1 LFHFCNKD
9 FKLWVF
15 YSLLFRYYTLFSN
28 YEETTRHGVSKA
40 TDPATSKE
48 AGNNQRIKGPADGES
63 ISIGIGFSA
72 RSFRA
77 QDIGP
82 AMDPL
87 VMVDHYVMTED
98 TFGTHPHAGLS
109 AVSLIFPDSE
119 GRFHNRDS
127 LGNDFDLLPGD
138 LYWLKA
144 GCGAMHNELPRAGS
158 RIHGLQVFVNVPQ
171 KFRCEKPSSLL
182 VRQQDMP
189 VLSNSQH
196 DVRVAVG
203 ESNGVAGAK
212 SPGLPMT
219 ILYGQL
225 VQNGSFEHK
234 LNGGRN
240 AWVHA
245 IDGDV
250 DVGVLAHD
258 ARLRKGQAITIG
270 NSERGES
277 ITVRISACNHSKA
290 QFALLDGQAIKE
302 PFVQRGP
309 FVMSSTN
316 EIEAI
321 NQAFDEGRFG
331 SIE

>member
-1 LFHFCNKD
+1 M
-9 FKLWVF
+9 
-15 YSLLFRYYTLFSN
+15 
-28 YEETTRHGVSKA
+28 SKA
-40 TDPATSKE
+40 TERATDKD
-48 AGNNQRIKGPADGES
+48 AGNVPTTTGPADGEPL
-63 ISIGIGFSA
+63 SIGNGFSA

-77 QDIGP
+77 RNVGP

-109 AVSLIFPDSE
+109 AVSLILPDSE

-127 LGNDFDLLPGD
+127 LGNDLDLLPGD

-144 GCGAMHNELPRAGS
+144 GRGALHNELPREGS

-171 KFRCEKPSSLL
+171 KFRYEEPSSLL

-189 VLSNSQH
+189 VISNSQH
-196 DVRVAVG
+196 SVRVAMG

-219 ILYGQL
+219 ILYGEL
-225 VQNGSFEHK
+225 VHNGSFEHE
-234 LNGGRN
+234 LTSGRN

-245 IDGDV
+245 IDGDI
-250 DVGVLAHD
+250 DVAVWANSTS
-258 ARLRKGQAITIG
+258 LRKGQAIAID
-270 NSERGES
+270 NSEGGES
-277 ITVRISACNHSKA
+277 ITVRVSASSHSLT
-290 QFALLDGQAIKE
+290 QFALLAGQAIKE
-302 PFVQRGP
+302 SFVQRGP
-309 FVMSSTN
+309 FVMSSAD

-331 SIE
+331 SID

>member
-1 LFHFCNKD
+1 M
-9 FKLWVF
+9 
-15 YSLLFRYYTLFSN
+15 
-28 YEETTRHGVSKA
+28 SKA
-40 TDPATSKE
+40 KDPATDKE
-48 AGNNQRIKGPADGES
+48 AGINKRVAGPADGEL
-63 ISIGIGFSA
+63 ISIGTGFSA

-77 QDIGP
+77 QGICP

-109 AVSLIFPDSE
+109 AVSLVLPDSE
-119 GRFHNRDS
+119 GSFHNRDS

-144 GCGAMHNELPRAGS
+144 AHGALHNESPREGS
-158 RIHGLQVFVNVPQ
+158 KIHGLQVFVNVPQ
-171 KFRCEKPSSLL
+171 KFRYEEPSSLL

-196 DVRVAVG
+196 SVRVAIG
-203 ESNGVAGAK
+203 ESNGVSGAK

-225 VQNGSFEHK
+225 VHDGSFEHE
-234 LNGGRN
+234 LTSGRN

-245 IDGDV
+245 IDGEIDV
-250 DVGVLAHD
+250 AVSAND
-258 ARLRKGQAITIG
+258 AKLRKGQAIAID
-270 NSERGES
+270 NSESGES
-277 ITVRISACNHSKA
+277 ITVRVSASKHPQA
-290 QFALLDGQAIKE
+290 QFALLEGEAIKE

-309 FVMSSTN
+309 FVMSSTD

-331 SIE
+331 SID

>member
-1 LFHFCNKD
+1 M
-9 FKLWVF
+9 
-15 YSLLFRYYTLFSN
+15 
-28 YEETTRHGVSKA
+28 GKA
-40 TDPATSKE
+40 TDPATNKE
-48 AGNNQRIKGPADGES
+48 AGNNQTVKGPADGEP
-63 ISIGIGFSA
+63 ISIGTGFSA

-77 QDIGP
+77 RDIGP

-109 AVSLIFPDSE
+109 AVSLILPDSK

-144 GCGAMHNELPRAGS
+144 GRGAMHNEQPRVGS

-171 KFRCEKPSSLL
+171 EFRYEEPSSLL
-182 VRQQDMP
+182 VRHREMP
-189 VLSNSQH
+189 EISSDQH
-196 DVRVAVG
+196 SVRVAMG
-203 ESNGVAGAK
+203 ESNGVSGAR

-225 VQNGSFEHK
+225 VQNGRFEHE
-234 LNGGRN
+234 LAGGRN
-240 AWVHA
+240 AWVHV
-245 IDGDV
+245 IDGDIDIAV
-250 DVGVLAHD
+250 SGNGV
-258 ARLRKGQAITIG
+258 RLRKGQAIAID
-270 NSERGES
+270 NSESGGS
-277 ITVRISACNHSKA
+277 IAVSISNGNHPRA

-309 FVMSSTN
+309 FVMGSTD
-316 EIEAI
+316 EIEMI
-321 NQAFDEGRFG
+321 SQAFERGRFG
-331 SIE
+331 SID

>member
-1 LFHFCNKD
+1 M
-9 FKLWVF
+9 
-15 YSLLFRYYTLFSN
+15 
-28 YEETTRHGVSKA
+28 SKA
-40 TDPATSKE
+40 TAPNANTETGK
-48 AGNNQRIKGPADGES
+48 NQRVAGPVNGES
-63 ISIGIGFSA
+63 IVIRAGFSA

-109 AVSLIFPDSE
+109 AVSLILPDSE

-144 GCGAMHNELPRAGS
+144 GRGAMHNEMPRPGS

-171 KFRCEKPSSLL
+171 RLRYEEPSSLL

-189 VLSNSQH
+189 VLANDQH
-196 DVRVAVG
+196 TVCVAMG
-203 ESNGVAGAK
+203 ESNGASGAK

-225 VQNGSFEHK
+225 VRNGGFEHEVT
-234 LNGGRN
+234 GGRN
-240 AWVHA
+240 IWVHA
-245 IDGDV
+245 LDRDIDVAVAADGK
-250 DVGVLAHD
+250 
-258 ARLRKGQAITIG
+258 RLRKGQAIAIN
-270 NSERGES
+270 NSESVES
-277 ITVRISACNHSKA
+277 ITVRVTSSNHSEA

-309 FVMSSTN
+309 FVMSSAD

-321 NQAFDEGRFG
+321 NRAFDEGRFG
-331 SIE
+331 SID

>member
-1 LFHFCNKD
+1 M
-9 FKLWVF
+9 
-15 YSLLFRYYTLFSN
+15 
-28 YEETTRHGVSKA
+28 SKA
-40 TDPATSKE
+40 TDLATNDE
-48 AGNNQRIKGPADGES
+48 TGDNRRAMLPADCKS
-63 ISIGIGFSA
+63 IFIGTGFSA

-109 AVSLIFPDSE
+109 AVSLILPDSE
-119 GRFHNRDS
+119 GCFHNRDS

-144 GCGAMHNELPRAGS
+144 GRGVLHNELPRAGS

-171 KFRCEKPSSLL
+171 ELRYEEPSSLL
-182 VRQQDMP
+182 VRHQNMP
-189 VLSNSQH
+189 VLSNSQRN
-196 DVRVAVG
+196 VRVAVG
-203 ESNGVAGAK
+203 ESNGVAGAA

-225 VQNGSFEHK
+225 VHNGSFEHE
-234 LNGGRN
+234 LTSGRN

-245 IDGDV
+245 INGDI
-250 DVGVLAHD
+250 DVAVLAKD
-258 ARLRKGQAITIG
+258 VRLRNGQAIAID
-270 NSERGES
+270 NSEGDES
-277 ITVRISACNHSKA
+277 INVRVFASNHSQA

-302 PFVQRGP
+302 PFVQQGP
-309 FVMSSTN
+309 FVMSSLG
-316 EIEAI
+316 EIEAV
-321 NQAFDEGRFG
+321 NKAFDEGRFG
-331 SIE
+331 SID

>member
-1 LFHFCNKD
+1 M
-9 FKLWVF
+9 
-15 YSLLFRYYTLFSN
+15 SR
-28 YEETTRHGVSKA
+28 A
-40 TDPATSKE
+40 TDPATNKE
-48 AGNNQRIKGPADGES
+48 AGDSRRVTGPADGEP
-63 ISIGIGFSA
+63 ISIGGGFSA
-72 RSFRA
+72 RSFQAR
-77 QDIGP
+77 DIGA

-109 AVSLIFPDSE
+109 AVSLLLPDSQ

-144 GCGAMHNELPRAGS
+144 GRGAIHNESPRENS

-171 KFRCEKPSSLL
+171 EFRYEEPSSLL

-196 DVRVAVG
+196 IVRVAMG

-219 ILYGQL
+219 ILYGRL
-225 VQNGSFEHK
+225 VHNGSFEHE
-234 LNGGRN
+234 LTSGRN
-240 AWVHA
+240 AWIHA
-245 IDGDV
+245 IDGEIDV
-250 DVGVLAHD
+250 AVSEND
-258 ARLRKGQAITIG
+258 ARLRKGQAIAID
-270 NSERGES
+270 NSGSSES
-277 ITVRISACNHSKA
+277 ITLRVSASNHSQA

-309 FVMSSTN
+309 FAMSSTN

-331 SIE
+331 SID

>member
-1 LFHFCNKD
+1 M
-9 FKLWVF
+9 
-15 YSLLFRYYTLFSN
+15 
-28 YEETTRHGVSKA
+28 SKA
-40 TDPATSKE
+40 TDAATNTE
-48 AGNNQRIKGPADGES
+48 TGNNQRVTGPVDGDS
-63 ISIGIGFSA
+63 IVIRTGFSA

-77 QDIGP
+77 RDIGP

-109 AVSLIFPDSE
+109 AVSLILPDSE

-144 GCGAMHNELPRAGS
+144 GRGAMHNESPRAGS

-171 KFRCEKPSSLL
+171 MFRYEVPSSLL

-189 VLSNSQH
+189 VLDNSQH
-196 DVRVAVG
+196 SVRIAMG

-219 ILYGQL
+219 ILYGHL
-225 VQNGSFEHK
+225 SHNGSFEHE
-234 LNGGRN
+234 LTSGRN
-240 AWVHA
+240 IWVHA
-245 IDGDV
+245 IDSDIDV
-250 DVGVLAHD
+250 AVSAEDM
-258 ARLRKGQAITIG
+258 RLRKGQAIAID
-270 NSERGES
+270 NSGS
-277 ITVRISACNHSKA
+277 GKPITVRVSTSNHCQA

-309 FVMSSTN
+309 FVMSSAD

-321 NQAFDEGRFG
+321 NRAFDEGRFG
-331 SIE
+331 SID

>member
-1 LFHFCNKD
+1 M
-9 FKLWVF
+9 
-15 YSLLFRYYTLFSN
+15 
-28 YEETTRHGVSKA
+28 SKA
-40 TDPATSKE
+40 RDAATSIE
-48 AGNNQRIKGPADGES
+48 TGNNPSVSRPMDGEP
-63 ISIGIGFSA
+63 IVIRNGFSA

-77 QDIGP
+77 RDVGS

-109 AVSLIFPDSE
+109 AVSLILPDSE

-144 GCGAMHNELPRAGS
+144 GRGAMHNELPRTGS
-158 RIHGLQVFVNVPQ
+158 KTHGLQVFVNVPQ
-171 KFRCEKPSSLL
+171 DHRYDEPSSLL

-189 VLSNSQH
+189 VIANSQH
-196 DVRVAVG
+196 TVRLAMG
-203 ESNGVAGAK
+203 QSNGVAGAR

-225 VQNGSFEHK
+225 SHGGSFEHE
-234 LNGGRN
+234 LTSVRN

-245 IDGDV
+245 IDRDIDV
-250 DVGVLAHD
+250 AVSADDVK
-258 ARLRKGQAITIG
+258 LRKGQAIAID
-270 NSERGES
+270 NSEGSES
-277 ITVRISACNHSKA
+277 ITVRVSASDRSQS

-309 FVMSSTN
+309 FVMGSAGELE
-316 EIEAI
+316 EIDR
-321 NQAFDEGRFG
+321 AFNEGRFG